1 MEPRSYAAATT
12 SDPTSVLD
20 FFDSLGVF
28 AELNGLRDSLS
39 TPHTP
44 RRGAPVGMDVS
55 EAQSSFGHQR
65 NPHGHFSGSFSA
77 GYGDSL
83 VRTASPV
90 PSDPFTSGRN
100 ALQFSVA
107 CSLHDVA
114 KQEDENDEDYESP
127 GKKQK
132 TMTKKKKKKKPSG
145 QRQREEL
152 TFLRNTLAEL
162 KDKLRTLKHETSLT
176 LTANTDTVPTTAALW
191 LELAQ
196 RQQEARERAEAEN
209 AELRAQ
215 VDAQLKFAKTLER
228 AMEKRKVSSF
238 RTKNMPKVTALNHK
252 RFF

>member
-1 MEPRSYAAATT
+1 
-12 SDPTSVLD
+12 
-20 FFDSLGVF
+20 
-28 AELNGLRDSLS
+28 
-39 TPHTP
+39 
-44 RRGAPVGMDVS
+44 MDVS

-65 NPHGHFSGSFSA
+65 SSQGHFSASFGA

-83 VRTASPV
+83 VRTASSM

-100 ALQFSVA
+100 PLQLSTA

-114 KQEDENDEDYESP
+114 EQEDENREDYESP

-132 TMTKKKKKKKPSG
+132 TTTNKKKKKKKPSG

-162 KDKLRTLKHETSLT
+162 KDKLHTLKHETSLV
-176 LTANTDTVPTTAALW
+176 LTANADTVPTTAVLW

-228 AMEKRKVSSF
+228 AMQKRKVSNF
-238 RTKNMPKVTALNHK
+238 RAKNMAKVTILNHK
-252 RFF
+252 SPLIIHTAIELIQGRPATSMRGDGGRGLGNLHGYEE